1 MIVFQSNPSQAL
13 QIILAQN
20 QYIFAE
26 YIFLADFKNIQKI
39 CHKSDNIGFKKGKGT
54 KIKLVFYL
62 KSKILNSKN
71 LENNN

>member
-39 CHKSDNIGFKKGKGT
+39 CHKSDILDLKKVKEP
-54 KIKLVFYL
+54 KL
-62 KSKILNSKN
+62 N
-71 LENNN
+71 